1 VIRRGI
7 LALVPLASSF
17 PFKRAGKDKP
27 VILAIQ
33 NKYFLMILGLKMPE
47 FDRNNMDYSHLEGK
61 VKPSLQA

>member
-33 NKYFLMILGLKMPE
+33 NKYFQMLLGLKTPD
-47 FDRNNMDYSHLEGK
+47 FDPNNMDYSYLE
-61 VKPSLQA
+61 